1 LEITERKRQERQL
14 QELNASLEERVLERT
29 KALAQA
35 NHALSITNRE
45 LEQFT
50 YAAAHDLRTPLRGI
64 ANLVQWISEDAA
76 PVLSP
81 ESQRHLDKLGG
92 RVKRL
97 EKMLEDMLAYSRV
110 GRVRYQPETVD
121 VQQLV
126 QSLLDLLA
134 PPFGFVLKAVGQ
146 LPTFAALRIPLELV
160 FRNLLSNAIRHH
172 HAPASGQVVVTVRDL
187 DGWYEFCI
195 SDNGPG
201 IDPQYHER
209 IFGMFQTLKP
219 RDQVEGSGIG
229 LALVKKTVESMGGQI
244 RMESALGEGTA
255 FYFTWPKG

>member
-1 LEITERKRQERQL
+1 
-14 QELNASLEERVLERT
+14 
-29 KALAQA
+29 
-35 NHALSITNRE
+35 
-45 LEQFT
+45 
-50 YAAAHDLRTPLRGI
+50 
-64 ANLVQWISEDAA
+64 
-76 PVLSP
+76 
-81 ESQRHLDKLGG
+81 
-92 RVKRL
+92 
-97 EKMLEDMLAYSRV
+97 
-110 GRVRYQPETVD
+110 